1 MRRATVRRLMMRMR
15 TFSSSSSSSSSTKS
29 DAAVKNTER
38 MLVAPSGSRLPTQKF
53 LFKGPDGSS
62 VSFEIPSHVRP
73 GESFTVDVPLASL
86 HSKDVEIK
94 REIREKIEAL
104 ERSGPRSTMMDN
116 ESIKRQIQSKIEVLK
131 KKTDVVSSKNSDKLL
146 NSLRSEIETKSK
158 NLQEMKRM
166 IEVQSRNLNE
176 LIEKVDH
183 ITSKEDEH
191 DTKAYSKSQ
200 KRKDKSKNNSKQ
212 IKNLTRKEFLR
223 FMNNTPIS
231 KMTPQELKS
240 ADRMLVGFA
249 NMLNREEVR
258 TVLRRLSYDGQF
270 DRALSFLKHIKNSKV
285 KENPETFGLL
295 ITANIRGKSYSQKTI
310 LRLLKV
316 MRDKNVSPDTITVNK
331 ILTQC
336 WKRGTPKGVDDVVKM
351 LPWFNVTLDLDSYTS
366 IIGCYAKHF
375 YTERVETMISVM
387 DQNNLEPDEKIFA
400 LTIQSCGKNVDRAR
414 AYIQEMQERHGL
426 YPNKF
431 HYTELAMVYIRAD
444 RANEIES
451 VVIPEM
457 QASGIELDEIFIQQ
471 YVVVFSFVSLTQ
483 PIILTLVKHR
493 YGLHYCRNADWRKT
507 IKVFRRLYSDPNRRV
522 GQKVIMIMN
531 QLRKWDQWKA
541 LVEFF
546 ELLDNGELRKE
557 KKGGIPGN
565 IVRARHLQAAID
577 AYGQLGEWEKVLK
590 TYERLEEISKNIKPE
605 SRDAVIRQS
614 ASAVEAARRALG
626 RSV

>member
-1 MRRATVRRLMMRMR
+1 MMMRMM
-15 TFSSSSSSSSSTKS
+15 SSSSSSTKS
-29 DAAVKNTER
+29 DTVKNTER

-62 VSFEIPSHVRP
+62 VSFVIPSHVRP

-86 HSKDVEIK
+86 HSKDAEIK

-104 ERSGPRSTMMDN
+104 ERTTSSSSSSNMMMDN
-116 ESIKRQIQSKIEVLK
+116 ESIKRQIQRKIEVLK

-166 IEVQSRNLNE
+166 IEIQSRNLNE

-183 ITSKEDEH
+183 LTSNENEEVSSH
-191 DTKAYSKSQ
+191 QQ
-200 KRKDKSKNNSKQ
+200 KRKDKSNKV
-212 IKNLTRKEFLR
+212 KNLSRKEFLR

-231 KMTPQELKS
+231 KMTAQQVKS

-270 DRALSFLKHIKNSKV
+270 DRALSLLKHIKNSKV

-336 WKRGTPKGVDDVVKM
+336 WKRGNSKAVDDVVKM
-351 LPWFNVTLDLDSYTS
+351 LPWFNVTLDLDSYKS
-366 IIGCYAKHF
+366 IIGTYAKQF

-414 AYIQEMQERHGL
+414 SYIQEMQERHGM

-431 HYTELAMVYIRAD
+431 HYTELAMVY
-444 RANEIES
+444 
-451 VVIPEM
+451 
-457 QASGIELDEIFIQQ
+457 
-471 YVVVFSFVSLTQ
+471 VVFERS
-483 PIILTLVKHR
+483 
-493 YGLHYCRNADWRKT
+493 
-507 IKVFRRLYSDPNRRV
+507 
-522 GQKVIMIMN
+522 
-531 QLRKWDQWKA
+531 
-541 LVEFF
+541 
-546 ELLDNGELRKE
+546 
-557 KKGGIPGN
+557 
-565 IVRARHLQAAID
+565 VRARSARMPIVSLAHGISLEIIPI
-577 AYGQLGEWEKVLK
+577 
-590 TYERLEEISKNIKPE
+590 ERLHFF
-605 SRDAVIRQS
+605 
-614 ASAVEAARRALG
+614 
-626 RSV
+626 